1 MSAVLVVGP
10 ALAGTTSVVAA
21 LRSRLSGQAVLEA
34 GDWAAGDRPAA
45 VVFVVSAAA
54 PMTPAQARL
63 LEQHRA
69 PVVAALSKIDV
80 HRTWRAVLDTNRSL
94 LPATWVPVAA
104 APDVGPVRV
113 DDLVSAVRSAIGTPP
128 GAIGT
133 PPAVSL
139 RPPRTVGPDLA
150 LRIRLQQCRI
160 ESSAAVRGTCAGL
173 RAELQAAAAELS
185 CADAFARYARRRIAR
200 VTAELEAEVTH
211 RLAGVT
217 GEPVGWQEAPALPV
231 EPPLRP
237 AGLESRLATVLGM
250 VLGAGVALTLGRAVG
265 DFLPRWT
272 PAIASGCALIG
283 LALGLWV
290 VRTRRL
296 LSERAAA
303 DRWVADITAGL
314 RSALEDRVTARVLA
328 AEAAL
333 LTSAPFVGR
342 PPD

>member
-21 LRSRLSGQAVLEA
+21 LRARLSGQAVLEA

-63 LEQHRA
+63 LERHRG
-69 PVVAALSKIDV
+69 PVVATVSKVDV
-80 HRTWRAVLDTNRSL
+80 HRTWRAVLEANRAL
-94 LPATWVPVAA
+94 LPVTWVPVAA

-128 GAIGT
+128 GF
-133 PPAVSL
+133 SL
-139 RPPRTVGPDLA
+139 RPSRTGGPDLA
-150 LRIRLQQCRI
+150 ARIRLQQCRI

-185 CADAFARYARRRIAR
+185 SVDLFARHARRRIAR
-200 VTAELEAEVTH
+200 VTAELEAEVTR
-211 RLAGVT
+211 RLAAVT
-217 GEPVGWQEAPALPV
+217 GGPVGWQEAPVLPG
-231 EPPLRP
+231 EPPLPP
-237 AGLESRLATVLGM
+237 AGLESRLATVLGI

-272 PAIASGCALIG
+272 PVIASGCALIG

-342 PPD
+342 RPD

>member
-1 MSAVLVVGP
+1 MSTVVVVGP
-10 ALAGTTSVVAA
+10 TFAGTTSVAAA
-21 LRSRLSGQAVLEA
+21 LRSRLGDQVVLEA
-34 GDWAAGDRPAA
+34 GDWTAGERPAA

-63 LEQHRA
+63 LERLRG
-69 PVVAALSKIDV
+69 PVVAVVSKIDV
-80 HRTWRAVLDTNRSL
+80 HRTWRAVLEANRAL
-94 LPATWVPVAA
+94 LPVTWVPVAA
-104 APDVGPVRV
+104 APEVGPVLL
-113 DDLVSAVRSAIGTPP
+113 DDLVAAVRSAIG
-128 GAIGT
+128 
-133 PPAVSL
+133 AV
-139 RPPRTVGPDLA
+139 PRTGVPARPLRTGGADLA
-150 LRIRLQQCRI
+150 VRIRLQQCRI
-160 ESSAAVRGTCAGL
+160 ESSAAVRAACAGL
-173 RAELQAAAAELS
+173 RAELQATAAELT
-185 CADAFARYARRRIAR
+185 CVDVFAGHARRRIAR
-200 VTAELEAEVTH
+200 VTAELEAEFTR
-211 RLAGVT
+211 RLAVVT
-217 GEPVGWQEAPALPV
+217 GEPSGWQDAPVLAD

-237 AGLESRLATVLGM
+237 AGLESRLATVLGV
-250 VLGAGVALTLGRAVG
+250 VLGAGVALTLGRTVG

-272 PAIASGCALIG
+272 PEVAAGCALIG

-303 DRWVADITAGL
+303 DRWVADITARL